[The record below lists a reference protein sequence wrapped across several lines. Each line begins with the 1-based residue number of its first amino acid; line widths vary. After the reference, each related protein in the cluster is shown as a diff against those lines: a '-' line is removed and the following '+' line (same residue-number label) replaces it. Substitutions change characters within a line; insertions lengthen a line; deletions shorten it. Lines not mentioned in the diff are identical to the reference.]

1 MGITLFLKFRKN
13 LARKSKTCASKYF
26 DVYFKWELHYFL
38 NSGKTWQE
46 KVKHVR
52 GTMKKRKADAL
63 VVTALDEIAC

>member
-1 MGITLFLKFRKN
+1 MCKGQFGEYVYWFKPEL
-13 LARKSKTCASKYF
+13 SSKYF
-26 DVYFKWELHYFL
+26 DVYFKRELHYFL

-52 GTMKKRKADAL
+52 GTLKKRKADAL

>member
-1 MGITLFLKFRKN
+1 MCKGQFGEYVYWFKPEL
-13 LARKSKTCASKYF
+13 SSKYF
-26 DVYFKWELHYFL
+26 DVYFEWELHYFL

>member
-1 MGITLFLKFRKN
+1 MCKGQFGEYVYWFKPEL
-13 LARKSKTCASKYF
+13 SSKYF
-26 DVYFKWELHYFL
+26 DVYFKRELHYFL
-38 NSGKTWQE
+38 NSGITWQE

>member
-1 MGITLFLKFRKN
+1 MCKGQFGEYVYWFKPEQ
-13 LARKSKTCASKYF
+13 SSKYF

-52 GTMKKRKADAL
+52 GTMKKKKADAL

>member
-1 MGITLFLKFRKN
+1 MCKGQFGEYVYLFKPEL
-13 LARKSKTCASKYF
+13 SSKYF

-52 GTMKKRKADAL
+52 VNILMCTLNGNY
-63 VVTALDEIAC
+63 IIS

>member
-1 MGITLFLKFRKN
+1 MCKGQFGEYVYWFKPEQ
-13 LARKSKTCASKYF
+13 SSKYF